1 MAISRRSLL
10 TAGLGLPLMTRAGT
24 AFAAAGPTPP
34 LAVGASAETGG
45 RFAARM
51 ITGQETDGDVV
62 ALPARGHGAAL
73 RRGAGEDPGEVVIL
87 ARRPGRFA
95 IVVDVAEGRVTQR
108 FEAPEARHFYG
119 HGVFSRDGRRL
130 FATENDFDGGRG
142 VIGVYDAENGYRRLG
157 ELPSH
162 GIGPHE
168 LALLSDGRRLVV
180 ANGGIRTHP
189 DSGRRK
195 LNLATMAPN
204 LAYVDSSSGALLQR
218 FSLPQDLH
226 LLSIRH
232 LAVSRD
238 DAVCLALQNEGPRN
252 RLVPLVGFQRAGA
265 EIALAETPA
274 AVLRSM
280 RHYCGSAALDETG
293 RYLAVSAPRGGRIT
307 FWSPKERRY
316 LAEIPVADGCGLAPA
331 GGPGRFFV
339 SSGQGRLFIYDLTS
353 GRETA
358 LHGGAP
364 GLAWDN
370 HLLAL

>member
-10 TAGLGLPLMTRAGT
+10 TAGLGLPL
-24 AFAAAGPTPP
+24 AARSGIALAASGPTLP
-34 LAVGASAETGG
+34 LAVGTSAETGG

-51 ITGQETDGDVV
+51 ITGQAGRGQVV
-62 ALPARGHGAAL
+62 DLAGRGHGAAW
-73 RRGAGEDPGEVVIL
+73 RRGAGEVVIL

-95 IVVDVAEGRVTQR
+95 VVIDVLEGRVRQR
-108 FEAPEARHFYG
+108 FETPRSRHFYG

-130 FATENDFDGGRG
+130 FATENDFDSGHG

-218 FSLPQDLH
+218 FSLPKDLY

-252 RLVPLVGFQRAGA
+252 RLVPLVGFQRDGA
-265 EIALAETPA
+265 EIALAETPM
-274 AVLRSM
+274 AVLKSM
-280 RHYCGSAALDETG
+280 RHYCGSAALDESG

-307 FWSPKERRY
+307 FWSPEGRRY
-316 LAEIPVADGCGLAPA
+316 LAEIRVADGCGLAPA
-331 GGPGRFFV
+331 GGPGRFFI
-339 SSGQGRLFIYDLTS
+339 SSGRGRLFIYDLTS
-353 GRETA
+353 GRETP
-358 LHGGAP
+358 LHGDVP